1 MEREKRMGWYKLRIT
16 KRETLY
22 VDDEAEHTVS
32 LVETVGEPIDF
43 EPGVAGE
50 FVSRRTITIQ
60 DHIRGSGPIHGYVMA
75 DFQHGSVYS
84 RFEGHRDATA
94 KTSTGTWKSYKA
106 TGKLTGIEGEGRFK
120 VTAGEKEG
128 EFILE
133 FEGEYVAA

>member
-32 LVETVGEPIDF
+32 LVETVGEPIDY
-43 EPGVAGE
+43 EPGMAGE
-50 FVSRRTITIQ
+50 FVARRSVTIH

-84 RFEGHRDATA
+84 RCEGHRSNRLPLNIWPIFLGVSKDRFH
-94 KTSTGTWKSYKA
+94 KPIESRCVFST
-106 TGKLTGIEGEGRFK
+106 
-120 VTAGEKEG
+120 
-128 EFILE
+128 
-133 FEGEYVAA
+133 